1 MTASSATNDVESP
14 PSWLDALLPRRDAR
28 YLVTVAA
35 AAVASMV
42 ALGTT
47 LGANRHLPAYLA
59 FGAWTA
65 VIAAGDAVTKRIPN
79 KLNVGALA
87 SGLTLLAQCGMSRP
101 ALFAQALVGA
111 AIAFAGY
118 FVLWLV
124 APAGMG
130 MGDVKLAPY
139 LGAHLAYAGWTALA
153 RGLLLGFFLQA
164 AFVLLG
170 MVTRR
175 IGRRSHVPHGPAMC
189 TGAIVSLVSVF

>member
-1 MTASSATNDVESP
+1 VAALSVPADVERA

-28 YLVTVAA
+28 YVVATGLA
-35 AAVASMV
+35 AIAAMV

-47 LGANRHLPAYLA
+47 LGANRYLPAYLA

-79 KLNVGALA
+79 KLNVAALA
-87 SGLTLLAQCGMSRP
+87 SGLTLLGVCGMARP
-101 ALFAQALVGA
+101 SLFAQALVGA
-111 AIAFAGY
+111 AIAFVGY

-153 RGLLLGFFLQA
+153 RGLLLGFLLQA
-164 AFVLLG
+164 AFVVLL
-170 MVTRR
+170 MATRR

-189 TGAIVSLVSVF
+189 IGAIVSLVSVF